1 MPNAASPRNTTRTS
15 SLNTAWIA
23 ARRAW
28 RRLRHRPPRTR
39 TVLQMEAVECGAA
52 ALSSILG
59 YHGRY
64 VPLEELRV
72 ACGVSRDGVTAKNVL
87 RAARMYGLKAN
98 GYKRELESL
107 RTTAMPCVLFWNF
120 NHFLVLEGFVD
131 DIAFLNDPATG
142 PRAVTMA
149 ELDDAYTGIVLCMTP
164 GPDFVREGAEPSL
177 REAIRERVRGS
188 EGPVLYAMLAGLALV
203 IPGLIVPAFTRIF
216 VDQVLVQG
224 LSGWVGPLLVGM
236 AITALV
242 RGALVWLRSYVLLR
256 LGTRLSIVES
266 SRFLWHVLRLPV
278 EFFAQRSAGDI
289 SSRVALNSAV
299 SQMLAG
305 RVAATVIDVVLVVFY
320 AALMLL
326 YDWQLALISI
336 AIVAANLWLMQLVSA
351 QRVDGNRRLLQE
363 EGKYAGT
370 LMGGLGNIETLK
382 ATSGESQLFAKLA
395 GHQATLSNA
404 SQALARQSLVLDLVP
419 SALTGV
425 GGALVLAVGGFHVM
439 QGARTLGM
447 LVAFQSLQAGFFGPV
462 HSLLSLGARLQEVV
476 GEIGRINDVLRYP
489 IDEQTRSEIAPAGT
503 RVDMRVVDLRA
514 TQLHIA
520 GVRPMLSGRV
530 ELHNVTFGYSRLAPP
545 LLRDFSLT
553 LAPGARVALVGAS
566 GCGKSTVSKLVSGL
580 YQPWSGEIFF
590 DGIPL
595 REIEREL
602 FSASVAMVD
611 QDVTMFSGTV
621 REALTLWD
629 ATIPDAHV
637 MQAARDALID
647 EVIAM
652 RPGGYESLLQ
662 EGGANLSG
670 GQRQRLEIARALC
683 INPRVLVLDEATS
696 ALDTVTEAIIDRN
709 IRRRGCTCLIVAHRL
724 STVRDC
730 DEIIVLDR
738 GVVVQRGTH
747 DELVEEANGHYARL
761 LDVHHDSPE
770 HADVA

>member
-1 MPNAASPRNTTRTS
+1 MPRFNAPLLRRSAPQFAVQHLWRS
-15 SLNTAWIA
+15 
-23 ARRAW
+23 ARGIW
-28 RRLRHRPPRTR
+28 RRFRHRPPRTR

-59 YHGRY
+59 FYGRY

-72 ACGVSRDGVTAKNVL
+72 ACGVSRDGVTAKHIL
-87 RAARMYGLKAN
+87 RAARTYGLDAN
-98 GYKRELESL
+98 GFKRDLDAL

-131 DIAFLNDPATG
+131 DLAYLNDPATG
-142 PRAVTMA
+142 PRTVTMA
-149 ELDDAYTGIVLCMTP
+149 ELDEAYTGVVLCISP
-164 GPDFVREGAEPSL
+164 RADFVREGAEPSL
-177 REAIRERVRGS
+177 RTAIRERVRGS
-188 EGPVLYAMLAGLALV
+188 EGPVMYAILAGVALV
-203 IPGLIVPAFTRIF
+203 VPGLVVPAFARIF

-224 LSGWVGPLLVGM
+224 LSGWVGPLLLGM
-236 AITALV
+236 AVTALV
-242 RGALVWLRSYVLLR
+242 RGALVWVRGYVLLR
-256 LGTRLSIVES
+256 LSTRLSIVES

-289 SSRVALNSAV
+289 SSRVALNAGV
-299 SQMLAG
+299 SHMLAG
-305 RVAATVIDVVLVVFY
+305 RVASTAIDVVLVVFY

-351 QRVDGNRRLLQE
+351 KRVDGNRRLLQE
-363 EGKYAGT
+363 HGKFAGT

-382 ATSGESQLFAKLA
+382 ATSGETQLFAKLA

-419 SALTGV
+419 NALTGV
-425 GGALVLAVGGFHVM
+425 GSALVLALGGYHVM
-439 QGARTLGM
+439 QGTLTLGM

-462 HSLLSLGARLQEVV
+462 HSLLSLGSRLQEVV
-476 GEIGRINDVLRYP
+476 GEIGRIDDVLRYP
-489 IDEQTRSEIAPAGT
+489 IDDHIRSDAAPPGT
-503 RVDMRVVDLRA
+503 RVDLRVVNVRD
-514 TQLHIA
+514 TQLHLA
-520 GVRPMLSGRV
+520 GSRTMLSGRV
-530 ELHNVTFGYSRLAPP
+530 EIDNITFGYSRLAAPM
-545 LLRDFSLT
+545 LSNFSLT
-553 LAPGARVALVGAS
+553 LVPGSRVALVGAS
-566 GCGKSTVSKLVSGL
+566 GSGKSTVSKLACGL
-580 YQPWSGEIFF
+580 YQPWSGEIFL

-595 REIEREL
+595 RDIDREL
-602 FSASVAMVD
+602 FSASVALVD
-611 QDVTMFSGTV
+611 QDVTMFSGTF

-629 ATIPDAHV
+629 DTIPEWH
-637 MQAARDALID
+637 MIQAARDALIHD
-647 EVIAM
+647 VITT
-652 RPGGYESLLQ
+652 RPGGYDSVLQ

-683 INPRVLVLDEATS
+683 INPRFLVLDEATS

-747 DELVEEANGHYARL
+747 EMLTQDIDGHYAQL
-761 LDVHHDSPE
+761 LELHQS
-770 HADVA
+770 ADVA